1 MEEYMKKH
9 EKAFQKL
16 AQALTEKK
24 HTHFSLHKS
33 GKKWLTRSALIL
45 SLAGGIG
52 LVTVVNPSILGAVVH
67 ALTLPSGNTQI
78 GSIGSAPVIQT
89 SNNNF
94 STMQPLFDSLTGAI
108 QPDYIVGDTQDGT
121 GGKPVAWNSSTSY
134 AGTSISNAD
143 SLVNGASGLSYDTI
157 HYGMGISDGFQDGDK
172 FNYVSQGQEVSIKNV
187 GTAYDVKAGQNI
199 PIGMA
204 IKINDA
210 TYYDS
215 TTTQT
220 PRNVFGDGF
229 RLLVG
234 ARNNNGTI
242 TLGYMVSMDGIPN
255 SGSGQGSEG
264 GGSGGAG
271 GTAIGA
277 ASGIPES
284 VGVSV
289 SLYNMDTGQ
298 NLSANTLV
306 AMKVSDIDAGQ
317 AAQLID
323 NSSLGYII
331 SNPSNLE
338 IRNNVLTAKG
348 NDTVVGD
355 SSNLNASSY
364 IALYKGASTTVNFT
378 DTNGNLSQGSII
390 QALFGNMGTTSPHQ
404 SLGYIEIDKTTLQYG
419 KDLPNNLYDFQD
431 ISFDVLDSTGKKVD
445 TLKLDS
451 SGKSVKSKGL
461 PPGTYTLHETSG
473 KWSSTGQTVLPD
485 FTVEVKAGDTTTA
498 KPKNTAVT
506 GEITIK
512 KSGVE
517 SGDAMWN
524 ANYTLEGTTFKLTS
538 KTDGKTYDA
547 VIGKEVNGVWQVIV
561 KDMPLGTYTIEETKA
576 SPGFTNTFEK
586 KEVTLSYK
594 DQHTEIVFGE
604 TEGTNQEV
612 KGENTLKKS
621 DNETGT
627 DQNGKG
633 VLKTAQY
640 AYFHDD
646 DSTGSSPHKKGDPV
660 KWSEKPGPKLL
671 AGEVVHSAIIG
682 GNPVSFGDDV
692 VIDVDDESLT
702 AALGNLPAGIYYS
715 TEVDAGEGYTTDPT
729 KHYFEIKKQD
739 DKTQNIVTPE
749 SSSKEQLIKAKITL
763 DKMVTLPD
771 SQGGSGYNG
780 IEFTGEPMEGTVA
793 DAVKFVTGVN
803 PNTGD
808 DGYAAQ
814 EIPYGD
820 WKVSE
825 TKGVEGYEDV
835 KPVYIHMET
844 DTEKDI
850 LTISASYY
858 EDFSKPFS
866 KRTFSLKDSSTSS
879 NPNGEGTVGEVTPET
894 PTISLSTLHFNDNPE
909 TPKEPSIDIEKANDT
924 LPSPGEGNHKDKDNN
939 GGENDRDTPDTALE
953 VQAGKTTAIKFRFT
967 NNGTEALTHLK
978 VSDKTIEG
986 GISIKDPSWFFNGEK
1001 LSTNKDGELVT
1012 KDGKLL
1018 ELKPDEFVTGEG
1030 TLPELSDGKL
1040 HGDEVSVSG
1049 VGVESGKEVGDE
1061 DKWYGKPKKE
1071 APSIDIEK
1079 ADSKAPEAGEG
1090 NHKDKPNNAGANDHD
1105 TDDTAKELEENK
1117 VTEIFFKTT
1126 NNGTEPLTHLK
1137 IVDKTIAG
1145 KVNVKNIKL
1154 TYKEKPLKVNKDG
1167 ELTTEDGKLLV
1178 LNPGETIEGKGTLE
1192 GLAAGDV
1199 HGDNVTVEGSG
1210 VHSGKK
1216 VGDDDNWYGKV
1227 KPKTLIEKTKD
1238 ILPSTG
1244 EEKTLWSLAGLGMLL
1259 VALAVWQRD
1268 KLKAMF
1274 NKIKR

>member
-1 MEEYMKKH
+1 MEKH
-9 EKAFQKL
+9 KHAIRRL
-16 AQALTEKK
+16 AQALTKNTK
-24 HTHFSLHKS
+24 VTHFSTRKV
-33 GKKWLTRSALIL
+33 GKVWLTRSAVIL
-45 SLAGGIG
+45 ALAGGTGI
-52 LVTVVNPSILGAVVH
+52 VATVNPSIISTVAH

-78 GSIGSAPVIQT
+78 GSIGNAPVIQT

-108 QPDYIVGDTQDGT
+108 QPEYIVGDTQDGT
-121 GGKPVAWNSSTSY
+121 GGKPIAWNSSTSY
-134 AGTSISNAD
+134 AGTAISNAN
-143 SLVNGASGLSYDTI
+143 SLINGANGLSYDTI

-172 FNYVSQGQEVSIKNV
+172 FNYLKQGQAIAIHNV
-187 GTAYDVKAGQNI
+187 GTAYNVKTGKNI
-199 PIGMA
+199 PVGM
-204 IKINDA
+204 KVTINDA

-215 TTTQT
+215 TTSSS

-234 ARNNNGTI
+234 ARNNGGTI

-264 GGSGGAG
+264 GGSGGSG
-271 GTAIGA
+271 GDAIGA

-284 VGVSV
+284 VRGVITIVDES
-289 SLYNMDTGQ
+289 NG
-298 NLSANTLV
+298 NPLSSSTLM

-317 AAQLID
+317 SAQLS
-323 NSSLGYII
+323 NGALGYIV
-331 SNPSNLE
+331 SKPTNLE
-338 IRNNVLTAKG
+338 LRDNILTAKG

-355 SSNLNASSY
+355 SANLNANSY
-364 IALYKGASTTVNFT
+364 IALYNGSSTALNFV
-378 DTNGNLSQGSII
+378 DTNGNQGQGSIV
-390 QALFGNMGTTSPHQ
+390 QAVFGNLGSTSPHQ
-404 SLGYIEIDKTTLQYG
+404 SLGYIEVDKTTIQYG

-461 PPGTYTLHETSG
+461 PPGKYTLHETSG

-524 ANYTLEGTTFKLTS
+524 ENYTLEGTTFKLTS
-538 KTDGKTYDA
+538 KTDGKTYTA
-547 VIGKEVNGVWQVIV
+547 VIGKESNGEWKTTV
-561 KDMPLGTYTIEETKA
+561 KDLPLGTYTIEETKA

-604 TEGTNQEV
+604 TKGTNQEV

-633 VLKTAQY
+633 VLKTAKY

-660 KWSEKPGPKLL
+660 KWSEKPAPKLL
-671 AGEVVHSAIIG
+671 AGAVVHSAIIG
-682 GNPVSFGDDV
+682 GNPVSYGDNV

-702 AALGNLPAGIYYS
+702 AALGNLAAGKYYS
-715 TEVDAGEGYTTDPT
+715 VEVDAGEGYVTDPT

-780 IEFTGEPMEGTVA
+780 IEFTVEPMEGTVA
-793 DAVKFVTGVN
+793 DPVKFVTGVN

-808 DGYAAQ
+808 DGYASQ
-814 EIPYGD
+814 ELAYGD

-866 KRTFSLKDSSTSS
+866 KRTFSLKDSSTES
-879 NPNGEGTVGEVTPET
+879 NPNGEGTVGEVTPEV
-894 PTISLSTLHFNDNPE
+894 PTISLSTLHFNDNP
-909 TPKEPSIDIEKANDT
+909 TPEKVPSIDIEKANDKI
-924 LPSPGEGNHKDKDNN
+924 PEPGEGNFKDKDNN
-939 GGENDRDTPDTALE
+939 GGENDRDTPDTALG
-953 VQAGKTTAIKFRFT
+953 VDPGKATKITSRFT
-967 NNGTEALTHLK
+967 NNGTEALSHLT

-986 GISIKDPSWFFNGEK
+986 KIDVKAFTWTFKGQK
-1001 LSTNKDGELVT
+1001 LSTNKEGEFIT
-1012 KDGKLL
+1012 ADGKLL
-1018 ELKPDEFVTGEG
+1018 VLQPDEFVTGEAE
-1030 TLPELSDGKL
+1030 LPPLTDGQL
-1040 HGDEVSVSG
+1040 HGDELTVG
-1049 VGVESGKEVGDE
+1049 GIGVESGKEVGDS
-1061 DKWYGKPKKE
+1061 DKWYGKPKEE

-1079 ADSKAPEAGEG
+1079 ADTKMPESGEG
-1090 NHKDKPNNAGANDHD
+1090 NHKDKPNNAGENDHD
-1105 TDDTAKELEENK
+1105 TEDTAKELEENK
-1117 VTEIFFKTT
+1117 TTEILMKGK
-1126 NNGTEPLTHLK
+1126 NNGTEPLSHIK
-1137 IVDKTIAG
+1137 VVDKTIAG
-1145 KVNVKNIKL
+1145 QVDVKNIKW
-1154 TYKEKPLKVNKDG
+1154 TYKGKPLKVNKDG
-1167 ELTTEDGKLLV
+1167 ELTTEDGKLLI
-1178 LNPGETIEGKGTLE
+1178 LNPGETIEGRGTLE

-1199 HGDNVTVEGSG
+1199 HGDNVSIEGEG
-1210 VHSGKK
+1210 TRSGKK

-1227 KPKTLIEKTKD
+1227 SAKTPEQPKNNTFNISLPKTGMKAQT
-1238 ILPSTG
+1238 ILTAIAAVIVVIV
-1244 EEKTLWSLAGLGMLL
+1244 AGLGTFFY
-1259 VALAVWQRD
+1259 R
-1268 KLKAMF
+1268 K
-1274 NKIKR
+1274 NKMK

>member
-1 MEEYMKKH
+1 MKKQH
-9 EKAFQKL
+9 KIRQLMK
-16 AQALTEKK
+16 ALTEKK
-24 HTHFSLHKS
+24 VSHFSMRKS
-33 GKKWLTRSALIL
+33 GKQWITRSAIVLA
-45 SLAGGIG
+45 LAGGTG
-52 LVTVVNPSILGAVVH
+52 LIAVANPGLISTVAH
-67 ALTLPSGNTQI
+67 ALTLPPGNTQI
-78 GSIGSAPVIQT
+78 GSIGSSPVIQT

-94 STMQPLFDSLTGAI
+94 STMQPLFDSLTGA
-108 QPDYIVGDTQDGT
+108 QTPDFIVGDTQDGT

-134 AGTSISNAD
+134 AGTTISNAN
-143 SLVNGASGLSYDTI
+143 SLVNGANGLSYDTI
-157 HYGMGISDGFQDGDK
+157 HHGMGISDGFQDGDK
-172 FNYVSQGQEVSIKNV
+172 FNYVSKGQEVAVKNV
-187 GTAYDVKAGQNI
+187 GTAYDVKTGKNI
-199 PIGMA
+199 PIGLA
-204 IKINDA
+204 LKVNDA
-210 TYYDS
+210 TYFDS
-215 TTTQT
+215 TTSTT

-229 RLLVG
+229 RLLLG
-234 ARNNNGTI
+234 ARNEGGTI
-242 TLGYMVSMDGIPN
+242 TFGVMVSMDGIPN
-255 SGSGQGSEG
+255 SGSGQGNEG
-264 GGSGGAG
+264 GGSGGSG
-271 GTAIGA
+271 SNAIGA
-277 ASGIPES
+277 ASGIPAS
-284 VGVSV
+284 VGVTPSF
-289 SLYNMDTGQ
+289 YNMETGQ
-298 NLSANTLV
+298 NLPANSLV

-317 AAQLID
+317 AAQLGQ
-323 NSSLGYII
+323 SALGYIV
-331 SNPSNLE
+331 SNPTNLE

-355 SSNLNASSY
+355 DGKLNANSY
-364 IALYKGASTTVNFT
+364 ISLFNGASTSVNFT
-378 DTNGNLSQGSII
+378 DTNGNQRQGSII
-390 QALFGNMGTTSPHQ
+390 LALFGNLGTTSPHQ
-404 SLGYIEIDKTTLQYG
+404 FLGYIEVDKTTIQYG

-461 PPGTYTLHETSG
+461 PPGKYTLHETSG

-506 GEITIK
+506 GEISIK

-524 ANYTLEGTTFKLTS
+524 ENYTLEGTTFKLTS
-538 KTDGKTYDA
+538 KTDGKTYTA
-547 VIGKEVNGVWQVIV
+547 VIGKESNGEWKTTV
-561 KDMPLGTYTIEETKA
+561 KDLPLGTYTIEETKA

-594 DQHTEIVFGE
+594 DQHTEIVFGDAK
-604 TEGTNQEV
+604 GTNQEV

-621 DNETGT
+621 DNKTGT

-633 VLKTAQY
+633 VLKTAKY
-640 AYFHDD
+640 AYFHND

-660 KWSEKPGPKLL
+660 KWSEKPAPKLL

-682 GNPVSFGDDV
+682 GNPVSYGDNV

-702 AALGNLPAGIYYS
+702 AALGNLAAGKYYS
-715 TEVDAGEGYTTDPT
+715 VEVDAGEGYVTDPT

-739 DKTQNIVTPE
+739 DKTQNIITPE

-780 IEFTGEPMEGTVA
+780 IEFTAEPMEGTVA
-793 DAVKFVTGVN
+793 DPVKFVTGVN

-808 DGYAAQ
+808 DGYASQ
-814 EIPYGD
+814 ELAYGD

-858 EDFSKPFS
+858 ENFSKPFS
-866 KRTFSLKDSSTSS
+866 KRTFSLKDSSTES
-879 NPNGEGTVGEVTPET
+879 NPNGEGTVGEVTPEV

-909 TPKEPSIDIEKANDT
+909 TPKVPSIDIEKANDKI
-924 LPSPGEGNHKDKDNN
+924 PDPGEGNFKDKDNN

-953 VQAGKTTAIKFRFT
+953 VESGKTTAIKFRFT
-967 NNGTEALTHLK
+967 NNGTEALSHLT

-986 GISIKDPSWFFNGEK
+986 KIDVEDIVWTFKGEK
-1001 LSTNKDGELVT
+1001 LSINKDGELTT

-1018 ELKPDEFVTGEG
+1018 VLQPDEFVTGEG
-1030 TLPELSDGKL
+1030 TLPELTDGKL
-1040 HGDEVSVSG
+1040 HGDEVTVGGIG
-1049 VGVESGKEVGDE
+1049 VDSGKEVGDS
-1061 DKWYGKPKKE
+1061 DKWYGKPKE
-1071 APSIDIEK
+1071 EVPSIDIEK
-1079 ADSKAPEAGEG
+1079 ADTKAPEAGEG
-1090 NHKDKPNNAGANDHD
+1090 NHKDKPNNAGENDHD
-1105 TDDTAKELEENK
+1105 TEDTAKELEENK
-1117 VTEIFFKTT
+1117 VTEIFFTTT

-1145 KVNVKNIKL
+1145 KVDVKDIKW
-1154 TYKEKPLKVNKDG
+1154 TYKGKTLKVNKDG
-1167 ELTTEDGKLLV
+1167 ELTTENGKLLI

-1192 GLAAGDV
+1192 GLAAGDI
-1199 HGDNVTVEGSG
+1199 HGDNVSVDGVG

-1227 KPKTLIEKTKD
+1227 KPKENPVVKKLADTGAALGQHVWGLLITFLALISGMTAFIIQKCKKN
-1238 ILPSTG
+1238 
-1244 EEKTLWSLAGLGMLL
+1244 EE
-1259 VALAVWQRD
+1259 
-1268 KLKAMF
+1268 
-1274 NKIKR
+1274 

>member
-1 MEEYMKKH
+1 MEKH
-9 EKAFQKL
+9 KHAIRRL
-16 AQALTEKK
+16 AQALTKNTK
-24 HTHFSLHKS
+24 VTHFSTRKV
-33 GKKWLTRSALIL
+33 GKVWLTRSAVIL
-45 SLAGGIG
+45 ALAGGTGI
-52 LVTVVNPSILGAVVH
+52 VATVNPSIISTVAH

-78 GSIGSAPVIQT
+78 GSIGNAPVIQT

-108 QPDYIVGDTQDGT
+108 QPEYIVGDTQDGT
-121 GGKPVAWNSSTSY
+121 GGKPIAWNSSTSY
-134 AGTSISNAD
+134 AGTAISNAN
-143 SLVNGASGLSYDTI
+143 SLINGANGLSYDTI

-172 FNYVSQGQEVSIKNV
+172 FNYLKQGQAIAIHNV
-187 GTAYDVKAGQNI
+187 GTAYNVKTGKNI
-199 PIGMA
+199 PVGM
-204 IKINDA
+204 KVTINDA

-215 TTTQT
+215 TTSSS

-234 ARNNNGTI
+234 ARNNGGTI

-264 GGSGGAG
+264 GGSGGSG
-271 GTAIGA
+271 GDAIGA

-284 VGVSV
+284 VRGVITIVDES
-289 SLYNMDTGQ
+289 NG
-298 NLSANTLV
+298 NPLSSSTLM

-317 AAQLID
+317 SAQLS
-323 NSSLGYII
+323 NGALGYIV
-331 SNPSNLE
+331 SKPTNLE
-338 IRNNVLTAKG
+338 LRDNILTAKG

-355 SSNLNASSY
+355 SANLNANSY
-364 IALYKGASTTVNFT
+364 IALYNGSSTALNFV
-378 DTNGNLSQGSII
+378 DTNGNQGQGSIV
-390 QALFGNMGTTSPHQ
+390 QAVFGNLGSTSPHQ
-404 SLGYIEIDKTTLQYG
+404 SLGYIEVDKTTIQYG

-461 PPGTYTLHETSG
+461 PPGKYTLHETSG

-524 ANYTLEGTTFKLTS
+524 ENYTLEGTTFKLTS
-538 KTDGKTYDA
+538 KTDGKTYTA
-547 VIGKEVNGVWQVIV
+547 VIGKESNGEWKTTV
-561 KDMPLGTYTIEETKA
+561 KDLPLGTYTIEETKA

-604 TEGTNQEV
+604 TKGTNQEV
-612 KGENTLKKS
+612 KGENLLKKS

-633 VLKTAQY
+633 VLKTAKY

-660 KWSEKPGPKLL
+660 KWSEKPAPKLL

-682 GNPVSFGDDV
+682 GNPVSYGDNV

-702 AALGNLPAGIYYS
+702 AALGNLAAGKYYS
-715 TEVDAGEGYTTDPT
+715 VEVDAGEGYVTDPT

-780 IEFTGEPMEGTVA
+780 IEFTAEPMEGTVA
-793 DAVKFVTGVN
+793 DPVKFVTGVN

-808 DGYAAQ
+808 DGYASQ
-814 EIPYGD
+814 ELAYGD

-866 KRTFSLKDSSTSS
+866 KRTFSLKDSSTES
-879 NPNGEGTVGEVTPET
+879 NPNGEGTVGEVTPEV
-894 PTISLSTLHFNDNPE
+894 PTISLSTLHFNDNP
-909 TPKEPSIDIEKANDT
+909 TPEKVPSIDIEKANDKI
-924 LPSPGEGNHKDKDNN
+924 PEPGEGNFKDKDNN

-953 VQAGKTTAIKFRFT
+953 VESGKTTAIKFRFT
-967 NNGTEALTHLK
+967 NNGTEALSHLT

-986 GISIKDPSWFFNGEK
+986 KIDVKDIVWTFKGEK
-1001 LSTNKDGELVT
+1001 LSVNKDGELTT

-1018 ELKPDEFVTGEG
+1018 VLQPDEFVTGEG
-1030 TLPELSDGKL
+1030 TLPELTDGKL
-1040 HGDEVSVSG
+1040 HGDEVTVGGIG
-1049 VGVESGKEVGDE
+1049 VDSGKEVGDS
-1061 DKWYGKPKKE
+1061 DKWYGKPKEE

-1079 ADSKAPEAGEG
+1079 ADTKAPEAGEG
-1090 NHKDKPNNAGANDHD
+1090 NHKDKPNNAGENDHD
-1105 TDDTAKELEENK
+1105 TEDTAKELEENK
-1117 VTEIFFKTT
+1117 VTEIFFTTT

-1145 KVNVKNIKL
+1145 KVDVKDIKW
-1154 TYKEKPLKVNKDG
+1154 TYKGKILKVNKDG

-1192 GLAAGDV
+1192 GLAAGDI
-1199 HGDNVTVEGSG
+1199 HGDNVSVDGVG

-1227 KPKTLIEKTKD
+1227 KPKTLIEKTKV
-1238 ILPSTG
+1238 ILPKTG

-1259 VALAVWQRD
+1259 AALAVWQRD
-1268 KLKAMF
+1268 KLKAML

>member
-1 MEEYMKKH
+1 MEKH
-9 EKAFQKL
+9 KHAIRRL
-16 AQALTEKK
+16 AQALTKNTK
-24 HTHFSLHKS
+24 VTHFSTRKV
-33 GKKWLTRSALIL
+33 GKVWLTRSAVIL
-45 SLAGGIG
+45 ALAGGTGI
-52 LVTVVNPSILGAVVH
+52 VATVNPSIISTVAH

-78 GSIGSAPVIQT
+78 GSIGNAPVIQT

-108 QPDYIVGDTQDGT
+108 QPEYIVGDTQDGT
-121 GGKPVAWNSSTSY
+121 GGKPIAWNSSTSY
-134 AGTSISNAD
+134 AGTAISNAN
-143 SLVNGASGLSYDTI
+143 SLINGANGLSYDTI

-172 FNYVSQGQEVSIKNV
+172 FNYLKQGQAIAIHNV
-187 GTAYDVKAGQNI
+187 GTAYNVKTGKNI
-199 PIGMA
+199 PVGM
-204 IKINDA
+204 KVTINDA

-215 TTTQT
+215 TTSSS

-234 ARNNNGTI
+234 ARNNGGTI

-264 GGSGGAG
+264 GGSGGSG
-271 GTAIGA
+271 GDAIGA

-284 VGVSV
+284 VRGVITIVDES
-289 SLYNMDTGQ
+289 NG
-298 NLSANTLV
+298 NPLSSSTLM

-317 AAQLID
+317 SAQLS
-323 NSSLGYII
+323 NGALGYIV
-331 SNPSNLE
+331 SKPTNLE
-338 IRNNVLTAKG
+338 LRDNILTAKG

-355 SSNLNASSY
+355 SANLNANSY
-364 IALYKGASTTVNFT
+364 IALYNGSSTALNFV
-378 DTNGNLSQGSII
+378 DTNGNQGQGSIV
-390 QALFGNMGTTSPHQ
+390 QAVFGNLGSTSPHQ
-404 SLGYIEIDKTTLQYG
+404 SLGYIEVDKTTIQYG

-461 PPGTYTLHETSG
+461 PPGKYTLHETSG

-524 ANYTLEGTTFKLTS
+524 ENYTLEGTTFKLTS
-538 KTDGKTYDA
+538 KTDGKTYTA
-547 VIGKEVNGVWQVIV
+547 VIGKESNGEWKTTV
-561 KDMPLGTYTIEETKA
+561 KDLPLGTYTIEETKA

-604 TEGTNQEV
+604 TKGTNQEV
-612 KGENTLKKS
+612 KGENLLKKS

-633 VLKTAQY
+633 VLKTAKY

-660 KWSEKPGPKLL
+660 KWSEKPAPKLL

-682 GNPVSFGDDV
+682 GNPVSYGDNV

-702 AALGNLPAGIYYS
+702 AALGNLAAGKYYS
-715 TEVDAGEGYTTDPT
+715 VEVDAGEGYVTDPT

-780 IEFTGEPMEGTVA
+780 IEFTAEPMEGTVA
-793 DAVKFVTGVN
+793 DPVKFVTGVN

-808 DGYAAQ
+808 DGYASQ
-814 EIPYGD
+814 ELAYGD

-866 KRTFSLKDSSTSS
+866 KRTFSLKDSSTES
-879 NPNGEGTVGEVTPET
+879 NPNGEGTVGEVTPEV
-894 PTISLSTLHFNDNPE
+894 PTISLSTLHFNDNP
-909 TPKEPSIDIEKANDT
+909 TPEKVPSIDIVKANDKI
-924 LPSPGEGNHKDKDNN
+924 PEPGEGNFKDKDNN
-939 GGENDRDTPDTALE
+939 GGENDRDTPDTALG
-953 VQAGKTTAIKFRFT
+953 VDPGKATKITSRFT
-967 NNGTEALTHLK
+967 NNGTEALSHLT

-986 GISIKDPSWFFNGEK
+986 KIDVKAFTWTFKGQK
-1001 LSTNKDGELVT
+1001 LSTNKEGEFIT
-1012 KDGKLL
+1012 ADGKLL
-1018 ELKPDEFVTGEG
+1018 VLQPDEFVTGEAE
-1030 TLPELSDGKL
+1030 LPPLTDGQL
-1040 HGDEVSVSG
+1040 HGDELTVG
-1049 VGVESGKEVGDE
+1049 GIGVESGKEVGDS
-1061 DKWYGKPKKE
+1061 DKWYGKPKEE

-1079 ADSKAPEAGEG
+1079 ADTKMPESGEG
-1090 NHKDKPNNAGANDHD
+1090 NHKDKPNNAGENDHD
-1105 TDDTAKELEENK
+1105 TEDTAKELEENK
-1117 VTEIFFKTT
+1117 TTEILMKGK
-1126 NNGTEPLTHLK
+1126 NNGTEPLSHIK
-1137 IVDKTIAG
+1137 VVDKTIAG
-1145 KVNVKNIKL
+1145 QVDVKNIKW
-1154 TYKEKPLKVNKDG
+1154 TYKGKPLKVNKDG
-1167 ELTTEDGKLLV
+1167 ELTTEDGKLLI
-1178 LNPGETIEGKGTLE
+1178 LNPGETIEGRGTLE

-1199 HGDNVTVEGSG
+1199 HGDNVSIEGEG
-1210 VHSGKK
+1210 TRSGKK

-1227 KPKTLIEKTKD
+1227 SAKTPEQPKNNTFNISLPKTGMKAQT
-1238 ILPSTG
+1238 ILTAIAAVIVVIV
-1244 EEKTLWSLAGLGMLL
+1244 AGLGTFFY
-1259 VALAVWQRD
+1259 R
-1268 KLKAMF
+1268 K
-1274 NKIKR
+1274 NKMK

>member
-1 MEEYMKKH
+1 MKKQH
-9 EKAFQKL
+9 KIRQLMK
-16 AQALTEKK
+16 ALTEKK
-24 HTHFSLHKS
+24 VSHFSMRKS
-33 GKKWLTRSALIL
+33 GKRWITRSAIVLA
-45 SLAGGIG
+45 LAGGTG
-52 LVTVVNPSILGAVVH
+52 LIAVANPSLISTVAH
-67 ALTLPSGNTQI
+67 ALTLPPGNTQI
-78 GSIGSAPVIQT
+78 GSIGSSPVIQT
-89 SNNNF
+89 NNNSF
-94 STMQPLFDSLTGAI
+94 ASMQPLFDSLIGTQ
-108 QPDYIVGDTQDGT
+108 QPDFVVGDTIDGS
-121 GGKPVAWNSSTSY
+121 GGKNVGWHDNTTY
-134 AGTSISNAD
+134 AGTAISDAN
-143 SLVNGASGLSYDTI
+143 SKINGTSGLSYWSI
-157 HYGMGISDGFQDGDK
+157 YYGMGKKDGFQDGDK
-172 FNYVSQGQEVSIKNV
+172 FNYVGKGQEVAIKNV
-187 GTAYDVKAGQNI
+187 GTAYNTATKKHV

-215 TTTQT
+215 TTSTT
-220 PRNVFGDGF
+220 PRNVFDDGF
-229 RLLVG
+229 RLLVAG
-234 ARNNNGTI
+234 RNNGGNV
-242 TLGYMVSMDGIPN
+242 TLGYMVSMDGIANP
-255 SGSGQGSEG
+255 GTGQGSEG

-271 GTAIGA
+271 GDTLGA
-277 ASGIPES
+277 ASGIPR
-284 VGVSV
+284 SV
-289 SLYNMDTGQ
+289 STTIQLYDMETGQ
-298 NLSANTLV
+298 NLPANSLT
-306 AMKVSDIDAGQ
+306 AMKVADIDAGQ
-317 AAQLID
+317 AAGLGSVNQ
-323 NSSLGYII
+323 LGYIV
-331 SNPSNLE
+331 SKPTNLT
-338 IRNNVLTAKG
+338 IKNNVLTATG
-348 NDTVVGD
+348 NNTVVED
-355 SSNLNASSY
+355 SNHLSPYSY
-364 IALYKGASTTVNFT
+364 IALYTGASTFINFD
-378 DTNGNLSQGSII
+378 DTNGNQQQGSIV
-390 QALFGNMGTTSPHQ
+390 QDLFGNLGPTSPREP
-404 SLGYIEIDKTTLQYG
+404 LGFIEVDKTTIQYG

-431 ISFDVLDSTGKKVD
+431 ISFEVLDSTGKKVD

-461 PPGTYTLHETSG
+461 PPGKYTLHETSG

-506 GEITIK
+506 GEISIK

-524 ANYTLEGTTFKLTS
+524 ENYTLEGTTFKLTS
-538 KTDGKTYDA
+538 KTDGKTYTA
-547 VIGKEVNGVWQVIV
+547 VIGKESNGEWKTTV
-561 KDMPLGTYTIEETKA
+561 KDLPLGTYTIEETKA

-604 TEGTNQEV
+604 TKGTNQEV

-633 VLKTAQY
+633 VLKTAKY

-660 KWSEKPGPKLL
+660 KWSEKPAPKLL

-682 GNPVSFGDDV
+682 GNPVSYGDNV

-702 AALGNLPAGIYYS
+702 AALGNLAAGKYYS
-715 TEVDAGEGYTTDPT
+715 VEVDAGEGYVTDPT

-780 IEFTGEPMEGTVA
+780 IEFTAEPMEGTVA
-793 DAVKFVTGVN
+793 DPVKFVTGVN

-808 DGYAAQ
+808 DGYASQ
-814 EIPYGD
+814 ELAYGD
-820 WKVSE
+820 WKVAE

-866 KRTFSLKDSSTSS
+866 KRTFSLKDSSTES
-879 NPNGEGTVGEVTPET
+879 NPNGEGTVGEVTPEV

-909 TPKEPSIDIEKANDT
+909 TPETPKVPSIDIEKANDKI
-924 LPSPGEGNHKDKDNN
+924 PDPGEGNFKDKDNN

-953 VQAGKTTAIKFRFT
+953 VESGKTTAIKFRFT
-967 NNGTEALTHLK
+967 NNGTEALSHLT

-986 GISIKDPSWFFNGEK
+986 KIDVKDIVWMFKGEK
-1001 LSTNKDGELVT
+1001 LSVNKDGELTT

-1018 ELKPDEFVTGEG
+1018 VLQPDEFVTGEG
-1030 TLPELSDGKL
+1030 TLPELTDGKL
-1040 HGDEVSVSG
+1040 HGDEVTVGGIG
-1049 VGVESGKEVGDE
+1049 VDSGKEVGDS
-1061 DKWYGKPKKE
+1061 DKWYGKPKEE

-1079 ADSKAPEAGEG
+1079 ADTKAPEAGEG
-1090 NHKDKPNNAGANDHD
+1090 NHKDKPNNVGENDHD
-1105 TDDTAKELEENK
+1105 TEDTAKELEENK
-1117 VTEIFFKTT
+1117 VTEIFFTTT

-1145 KVNVKNIKL
+1145 KVDVKDIKW
-1154 TYKEKPLKVNKDG
+1154 TYKGKTLKVNKDG

-1192 GLAAGDV
+1192 GLAAGDI
-1199 HGDNVTVEGSG
+1199 HGDNVSVDGVG

-1227 KPKTLIEKTKD
+1227 KPKTLIEKSKD
-1238 ILPSTG
+1238 VLPKTG
-1244 EEKTLWSLAGLGMLL
+1244 EEKALWSFAGLGMLL
-1259 VALAVWQRD
+1259 VALAVWQRE
-1268 KLKAMF
+1268 KIKSLF
-1274 NKIKR
+1274 NKK

>member
-1 MEEYMKKH
+1 MEEKMDRHKH
-9 EKAFQKL
+9 LIRRLK
-16 AQALTEKK
+16 QALASNTKVS
-24 HTHFSLHKS
+24 HFSVRKS
-33 GKKWLTRSALIL
+33 GKRWLTRSAVLL
-45 SLAGGIG
+45 AFAGGTGIIATVNPG
-52 LVTVVNPSILGAVVH
+52 LVGTIVH
-67 ALTLPSGNTQI
+67 ALTLPPGNNQI

-108 QPDYIVGDTQDGT
+108 QPDFIVGDTQDGAS
-121 GGKPVAWNSSTSY
+121 GKPVAWNSSTSY

-172 FNYVSQGQEVSIKNV
+172 FNYVSKGQEVAIKNV
-187 GTAYDVKAGQNI
+187 GTAYDVKAGGNI
-199 PIGMA
+199 PVGLA
-204 IKINDA
+204 LKIEDA
-210 TYYDS
+210 TYFDS
-215 TTTQT
+215 ATSTT

-255 SGSGQGSEG
+255 PGSGQGSEG
-264 GGSGGAG
+264 GGTGGGSGE
-271 GTAIGA
+271 AIGA
-277 ASGIPES
+277 ASGIPEA
-284 VGVSV
+284 VWVTPTF
-289 SLYNMDTGQ
+289 YNMNTQ
-298 NLSANTLV
+298 ENLPANTLV

-317 AAQLID
+317 SAQLGQ
-323 NSSLGYII
+323 SALGYIV
-331 SNPSNLE
+331 SNPTNLE
-338 IRNNVLTAKG
+338 LRNNILTAKG
-348 NDTVVGD
+348 NDTVVED
-355 SSNLNASSY
+355 SSNLNPNSY
-364 IALYKGASTTVNFT
+364 IALYKGGTTSVNFR
-378 DTNGNLSQGSII
+378 DTNGNQGQGSII
-390 QALFGNMGTTSPHQ
+390 LALFGNLGTTSPHQ
-404 SLGYIEIDKTTLQYG
+404 SLGYIEIDKTTIQYG

-485 FTVEVKAGDTTTA
+485 FTVEVKPGDTTTA

-517 SGDAMWN
+517 SGSAMWN

-604 TEGTNQEV
+604 TEGTNKEI
-612 KGENTLKKS
+612 KGENTLKKT

-633 VLKTAQY
+633 VLKTAKY
-640 AYFHDD
+640 AYFHGD
-646 DSTGSSPHKKGDPV
+646 DSTGSSPHKVGDPV
-660 KWSEKPGPKLL
+660 KWSEKPAPKLL

-682 GNPVSFGDDV
+682 GNPVSYGDNV

-702 AALGNLPAGIYYS
+702 AALGNLAAGKYYS
-715 TEVDAGEGYTTDPT
+715 VEVDAGEGYVTDPT

-739 DKTQNIVTPE
+739 DKTQNIVTPDTE
-749 SSSKEQLIKAKITL
+749 SKEQLIDANITIN
-763 DKMVTLPD
+763 KMATLPD
-771 SQGGSGYNG
+771 GQGGAGENNA
-780 IEFTGEPMEGTVA
+780 EFTATALPGTVA
-793 DAVKFVTGVN
+793 DDVVFKTGVN
-803 PNTGD
+803 PITGD
-808 DGYAAQ
+808 DGYASQ
-814 EIPYGD
+814 KLSYGD
-820 WKVSE
+820 WKISQ
-825 TKGVEGYEDV
+825 TKGFDGYEKV
-835 KPVYIHMET
+835 KPIYVHMVT
-844 DTEKDI
+844 DTEKDL
-850 LTISASYY
+850 LTISASYN
-858 EDFSKPFS
+858 EDFSKPYTI
-866 KRTFSLKDSSTSS
+866 RTFSLKDSSTSS

-909 TPKEPSIDIEKANDT
+909 TPVVPSIDIEKANDK
-924 LPSPGEGNHKDKDNN
+924 LPNPGEGNHKDKDNN

-953 VQAGKTTAIKFRFT
+953 VEAGKTTAIKFRFT

-986 GISIKDPSWFFNGEK
+986 GISIKDPAWFFNGEK

-1018 ELKPDEFVTGEG
+1018 VLQPDEFVTGEG

-1040 HGDEVSVSG
+1040 HGDEASVSG

-1061 DKWYGKPKKE
+1061 DKWYGKPKE
-1071 APSIDIEK
+1071 EIPSIDIEK

-1090 NHKDKPNNAGANDHD
+1090 NHKDKPNNAGENDHD
-1105 TDDTAKELEENK
+1105 TEDTAKKLEENK
-1117 VTEIFFKTT
+1117 ATEIFFKTT

-1145 KVNVKNIKL
+1145 KTNVKNIKL

-1199 HGDNVTVEGSG
+1199 HGDNVTVDGIG

-1238 ILPSTG
+1238 ILPKTG

-1259 VALAVWQRD
+1259 AALAVWQRD

>member
-1 MEEYMKKH
+1 MEKH
-9 EKAFQKL
+9 KHAIRRL
-16 AQALTEKK
+16 AQALTKNTK
-24 HTHFSLHKS
+24 VTHFSTRKV
-33 GKKWLTRSALIL
+33 GKVWLTRSAVIL
-45 SLAGGIG
+45 ALAGVTGI
-52 LVTVVNPSILGAVVH
+52 VATVNPSIISTVAH

-78 GSIGSAPVIQT
+78 GSIGNAPVIQT

-108 QPDYIVGDTQDGT
+108 QPEYIVGDTQDGT
-121 GGKPVAWNSSTSY
+121 GGKPIAWNSSTTY
-134 AGTSISNAD
+134 AGTAISNAN
-143 SLVNGASGLSYDTI
+143 SLISGANGLSYDTI

-172 FNYVSQGQEVSIKNV
+172 FNYLKQGQAIAIHNV
-187 GTAYDVKAGQNI
+187 GTAYNVKTGKNI
-199 PIGMA
+199 PVGM
-204 IKINDA
+204 KVTINDA

-215 TTTQT
+215 TTSSS

-234 ARNNNGTI
+234 ARNNGGTI

-264 GGSGGAG
+264 GGSGGSG
-271 GTAIGA
+271 GDAIGA

-284 VGVSV
+284 VRGVITIVDES
-289 SLYNMDTGQ
+289 NG
-298 NLSANTLV
+298 NPLSSSTLM

-317 AAQLID
+317 SAQLS
-323 NSSLGYII
+323 NGALGYIV
-331 SNPSNLE
+331 SKPTNLE
-338 IRNNVLTAKG
+338 LRNNILTAKG

-355 SSNLNASSY
+355 NANLNANSY
-364 IALYKGASTTVNFT
+364 IALYNGASTALNFV
-378 DTNGNLSQGSII
+378 DTNGNQGQGSIV
-390 QALFGNMGTTSPHQ
+390 QAVFGNLGSTSPHQ

-461 PPGTYTLHETSG
+461 PPGKYTLYETSG

-506 GEITIK
+506 GEISIK

-524 ANYTLEGTTFKLTS
+524 ENYTLEGTTFKLTS
-538 KTDGKTYDA
+538 KTDGKTYTA
-547 VIGKEVNGVWQVIV
+547 VIGKESNGEWKTTV
-561 KDMPLGTYTIEETKA
+561 KDLPLGTYTIEETKA

-604 TEGTNQEV
+604 TKGTNQEV

-633 VLKTAQY
+633 VLKTAKY

-660 KWSEKPGPKLL
+660 KWSEKPAPKLL

-682 GNPVSFGDDV
+682 GNPVSYGDNV

-702 AALGNLPAGIYYS
+702 AALGNLAAGKYYS
-715 TEVDAGEGYTTDPT
+715 VEADAGEGYVTDPT

-749 SSSKEQLIKAKITL
+749 SSSKEQLIKARVSIEK
-763 DKMVTLPD
+763 KVTLPD

-780 IEFTGEPMEGTVA
+780 IEFTGEAMEGTIA
-793 DAVKFVTGVN
+793 DPVKFVTGVN

-808 DGYAAQ
+808 DGYASQ
-814 EIPYGD
+814 ELAYGD
-820 WKVSE
+820 WKITE
-825 TKGVEGYEDV
+825 TKGVEGYENID
-835 KPVYIHMET
+835 PIYIHMET

-850 LTISASYY
+850 LTISASHN

-866 KRTFSLKDSSTSS
+866 KRSFSLKDSSTES
-879 NPNGEGTVGEVTPET
+879 NPNGEGTVGEVTPEV
-894 PTISLSTLHFNDNPE
+894 PTISLSTLHFNDNP
-909 TPKEPSIDIEKANDT
+909 TPEKVPSIDIEKANDKI
-924 LPSPGEGNHKDKDNN
+924 PEPGEGNFKDKDNN
-939 GGENDRDTPDTALE
+939 GGENDRDTPDTALVVE
-953 VQAGKTTAIKFRFT
+953 PDKATKITSRFT
-967 NNGTEALTHLK
+967 NNGTEALSHLT

-986 GISIKDPSWFFNGEK
+986 KIDVKAFTWTFKGQK
-1001 LSTNKDGELVT
+1001 LSTNKEGEFIT
-1012 KDGKLL
+1012 ADGKLL
-1018 ELKPDEFVTGEG
+1018 VLQPDEFVTGEAE
-1030 TLPELSDGKL
+1030 LPPLTDGQL
-1040 HGDEVSVSG
+1040 HGDELTVG
-1049 VGVESGKEVGDE
+1049 GIGVESGKEVGDS
-1061 DKWYGKPKKE
+1061 DKWYGKPKEE

-1079 ADSKAPEAGEG
+1079 ADTKMPESGEG
-1090 NHKDKPNNAGANDHD
+1090 NHKDKPNNSGENDHD
-1105 TDDTAKELEENK
+1105 TEDTAKELEENK
-1117 VTEIFFKTT
+1117 TT
-1126 NNGTEPLTHLK
+1126 DILMKGKNNGTEPLSHIK
-1137 IVDKTIAG
+1137 VVDKTIAG
-1145 KVNVKNIKL
+1145 QVDVKNIKW
-1154 TYKEKPLKVNKDG
+1154 TYKGKPLKVNKDG
-1167 ELTTEDGKLLV
+1167 ELTTEDGKLLI

-1192 GLAAGDV
+1192 GLAAGEV
-1199 HGDNVTVEGSG
+1199 HGDKVSIEGEG
-1210 VHSGKK
+1210 TRSGKK

-1227 KPKTLIEKTKD
+1227 KPKTLIEKSKD
-1238 ILPSTG
+1238 VLPKTG
-1244 EEKTLWSLAGLGMLL
+1244 EEKALWSFAGLGMLL
-1259 VALAVWQRD
+1259 VALAVWQRE
-1268 KLKAMF
+1268 KIKSLF
-1274 NKIKR
+1274 NKK

>member
-1 MEEYMKKH
+1 MEKH
-9 EKAFQKL
+9 KHAIRRL
-16 AQALTEKK
+16 AQALTKNTK
-24 HTHFSLHKS
+24 VTHFSTRKV
-33 GKKWLTRSALIL
+33 GKVWLTRSAVIL
-45 SLAGGIG
+45 ALAGVTGI
-52 LVTVVNPSILGAVVH
+52 VATVNPSIISTVAH

-78 GSIGSAPVIQT
+78 GSIGNAPVIQT

-108 QPDYIVGDTQDGT
+108 QPEYIVGDTQDGT
-121 GGKPVAWNSSTSY
+121 GGKPIAWNSSTTY
-134 AGTSISNAD
+134 AGTAISNAN
-143 SLVNGASGLSYDTI
+143 SLISGANGLSYDTI

-172 FNYVSQGQEVSIKNV
+172 FNYLKQGQAIAIHNV
-187 GTAYDVKAGQNI
+187 GTAYNVKTGKNI
-199 PIGMA
+199 PVGM
-204 IKINDA
+204 KVTINDA

-215 TTTQT
+215 TTSSS

-234 ARNNNGTI
+234 ARNNGGTI

-264 GGSGGAG
+264 GGSGGSG
-271 GTAIGA
+271 GDAIGA

-284 VGVSV
+284 VRGVITIVDES
-289 SLYNMDTGQ
+289 NG
-298 NLSANTLV
+298 NPLSSSTLM

-317 AAQLID
+317 SAQLS
-323 NSSLGYII
+323 NGALGYIV
-331 SNPSNLE
+331 SKPTNLE
-338 IRNNVLTAKG
+338 LRNNILTAKG

-355 SSNLNASSY
+355 NANLNANSY
-364 IALYKGASTTVNFT
+364 IALYNGASTALNFV
-378 DTNGNLSQGSII
+378 DTNGNQGQGSIV
-390 QALFGNMGTTSPHQ
+390 QAVFGNLGSTSPHQ

-461 PPGTYTLHETSG
+461 PPGKYTLYETSG

-506 GEITIK
+506 GEISIK

-524 ANYTLEGTTFKLTS
+524 ENYTLEGTTFKLTS
-538 KTDGKTYDA
+538 KTDGKTYTA
-547 VIGKEVNGVWQVIV
+547 VIGKESNGEWKTTV
-561 KDMPLGTYTIEETKA
+561 KDLPLGTYTIEETKA

-604 TEGTNQEV
+604 TKGTNQEV

-633 VLKTAQY
+633 VLKTAKY

-660 KWSEKPGPKLL
+660 KWSEKPAPKLL

-682 GNPVSFGDDV
+682 GNPVSYGDNV

-702 AALGNLPAGIYYS
+702 AALGNLAAGKYYS
-715 TEVDAGEGYTTDPT
+715 VEADAGEGYVTDPT

-749 SSSKEQLIKAKITL
+749 SSSKEQLIKARVSIEK
-763 DKMVTLPD
+763 KVTLPD

-780 IEFTGEPMEGTVA
+780 IEFTGEAMEGTIA
-793 DAVKFVTGVN
+793 DPVKFVTGVN

-808 DGYAAQ
+808 DGYASQ
-814 EIPYGD
+814 ELAYGD
-820 WKVSE
+820 WKITE
-825 TKGVEGYEDV
+825 TKGVEGYENIDLI
-835 KPVYIHMET
+835 YIHMET

-850 LTISASYY
+850 LTISASHN

-866 KRTFSLKDSSTSS
+866 KRSFSLKDSSTES
-879 NPNGEGTVGEVTPET
+879 NPNGEGTVGEVTPEV
-894 PTISLSTLHFNDNPE
+894 PTISLSTLHFNDNP
-909 TPKEPSIDIEKANDT
+909 TPEKVPSIDIEKANDKI
-924 LPSPGEGNHKDKDNN
+924 PEPGEGNFKDKDNN
-939 GGENDRDTPDTALE
+939 GGENDRDTPDTALVVE
-953 VQAGKTTAIKFRFT
+953 PDKATKITSRFT
-967 NNGTEALTHLK
+967 NNGTEALSHLT

-986 GISIKDPSWFFNGEK
+986 KIDVKAFTWTFKGQK
-1001 LSTNKDGELVT
+1001 LSTNKEGEFIT
-1012 KDGKLL
+1012 ADGKLL
-1018 ELKPDEFVTGEG
+1018 VLQPDEFVTGEAE
-1030 TLPELSDGKL
+1030 LPPLTDGQL
-1040 HGDEVSVSG
+1040 HGDELTVG
-1049 VGVESGKEVGDE
+1049 GIGVESGKEVGDS
-1061 DKWYGKPKKE
+1061 DKWYGKPKEE

-1079 ADSKAPEAGEG
+1079 ADTKMPESGEG
-1090 NHKDKPNNAGANDHD
+1090 NHKDKPNNAGENDHD
-1105 TDDTAKELEENK
+1105 TEDTAKELEENK
-1117 VTEIFFKTT
+1117 TT
-1126 NNGTEPLTHLK
+1126 DILMKGKNNGTEPLSHIK
-1137 IVDKTIAG
+1137 VVDKTIAG
-1145 KVNVKNIKL
+1145 QVDVKNIKW
-1154 TYKEKPLKVNKDG
+1154 TYKGKPLKVNKDG
-1167 ELTTEDGKLLV
+1167 ELTTEDGKLLI

-1192 GLAAGDV
+1192 GLAAGEV
-1199 HGDNVTVEGSG
+1199 HGDKVSIEGEG
-1210 VHSGKK
+1210 TRSGKK

-1227 KPKTLIEKTKD
+1227 KPKTLIEKSKD
-1238 ILPSTG
+1238 VLPKTG
-1244 EEKTLWSLAGLGMLL
+1244 EEKALWSFAGLGMLL
-1259 VALAVWQRD
+1259 VALAVWQRE
-1268 KLKAMF
+1268 KIKSLF
-1274 NKIKR
+1274 NKK

>member
-1 MEEYMKKH
+1 MKKQH
-9 EKAFQKL
+9 KIRQLMK
-16 AQALTEKK
+16 ALTEKK
-24 HTHFSLHKS
+24 VSHFSMRKS
-33 GKKWLTRSALIL
+33 GKRWITRSAIVLA
-45 SLAGGIG
+45 LAGGTG
-52 LVTVVNPSILGAVVH
+52 LVAVINPSLISSVAY
-67 ALTLPSGNTQI
+67 ALTLPPGNTQI
-78 GSIGSAPVIQT
+78 GSIGNAPVIQT

-108 QPDYIVGDTQDGT
+108 QPEYIVGDTQDGT
-121 GGKPVAWNSSTSY
+121 GGKPVAWNSSTTY
-134 AGTSISNAD
+134 AGTAISNAN
-143 SLVNGASGLSYDTI
+143 SLVNGANGLSYDTI
-157 HYGMGISDGFQDGDK
+157 HYGMGISDGFQDNDK
-172 FNYVSQGQEVSIKNV
+172 FNYVSKGQEINIKNI
-187 GTAYDVKAGQNI
+187 GTAYNVKTGKNV

-204 IKINDA
+204 VKINDA

-215 TTTQT
+215 TTSTT

-234 ARNNNGTI
+234 ARNNGGTI

-264 GGSGGAG
+264 GGSGGSG
-271 GTAIGA
+271 GDAIGA

-284 VGVSV
+284 VRGTI
-289 SLYNMDTGQ
+289 SLYDMDTKQ
-298 NLSANTLV
+298 NLPASTIM

-317 AAQLID
+317 SAQLS
-323 NSSLGYII
+323 NGALGYIV
-331 SNPSNLE
+331 SKPTNLE
-338 IRNNVLTAKG
+338 LRDNILTAKG

-355 SSNLNASSY
+355 NANLNANSY
-364 IALYKGASTTVNFT
+364 IALYNGSSTALNFV
-378 DTNGNLSQGSII
+378 DTNGNQGQGSII
-390 QALFGNMGTTSPHQ
+390 QAVFGNLGSTSPHQ

-419 KDLPNNLYDFQD
+419 KNLPNNLYDFQD

-451 SGKSVKSKGL
+451 SGKSVKSIGL
-461 PPGTYTLHETSG
+461 PPAVYTLHETSG

-524 ANYTLEGTTFKLTS
+524 ENYTLEGTTFKLTS
-538 KTDGKTYDA
+538 KTDGKTYTA
-547 VIGKEVNGVWQVIV
+547 VIGKESNGEWKTTV
-561 KDMPLGTYTIEETKA
+561 KDLPLGTYTIEETKA

-604 TEGTNQEV
+604 TKGTNQEV

-633 VLKTAQY
+633 VLKTAKY

-660 KWSEKPGPKLL
+660 KWSEKPAPKLL

-682 GNPVSFGDDV
+682 GNPVSYGDNV

-702 AALGNLPAGIYYS
+702 AALGNLAAGKYYS
-715 TEVDAGEGYTTDPT
+715 VEVDAGEGYVTDPT

-780 IEFTGEPMEGTVA
+780 IEFTAEPMEGTVA
-793 DAVKFVTGVN
+793 DPVKFVTGVN

-808 DGYAAQ
+808 DGYASQ
-814 EIPYGD
+814 ELAYGD

-866 KRTFSLKDSSTSS
+866 KRSFSLKDSSTSS
-879 NPNGEGTVGEVTPET
+879 NPNGEGTVGEVTPEV
-894 PTISLSTLHFNDNPE
+894 PTISLSTIHFNDNP
-909 TPKEPSIDIEKANDT
+909 TPEKVPSIDIEKANDKI
-924 LPSPGEGNHKDKDNN
+924 PEPGEGNFKDKDNN
-939 GGENDRDTPDTALE
+939 GGENDRDTPDTALG
-953 VQAGKTTAIKFRFT
+953 VDPDKVTKITSRFT
-967 NNGTEALTHLK
+967 NNGTEALSHLT

-986 GISIKDPSWFFNGEK
+986 KIDVKAFTWTFKGQK
-1001 LSTNKDGELVT
+1001 LSTNKEGEFIT
-1012 KDGKLL
+1012 EDGKLL
-1018 ELKPDEFVTGEG
+1018 VLQPDEFVTGEAE
-1030 TLPELSDGKL
+1030 LPPLTDGQL
-1040 HGDEVSVSG
+1040 HGDELTVG
-1049 VGVESGKEVGDE
+1049 GIGVESGKEVGDS
-1061 DKWYGKPKKE
+1061 DKWYGKPKEE

-1079 ADSKAPEAGEG
+1079 ADTKMPESGEG
-1090 NHKDKPNNAGANDHD
+1090 NHKDKPNNAGENDHD
-1105 TDDTAKELEENK
+1105 TEDTAKELEENK
-1117 VTEIFFKTT
+1117 TT
-1126 NNGTEPLTHLK
+1126 DILMKGKNNGTEPLSHIK
-1137 IVDKTIAG
+1137 VVDKTIAG
-1145 KVNVKNIKL
+1145 KVDVKNIKW
-1154 TYKEKPLKVNKDG
+1154 TYKGKPLKVNKDG
-1167 ELTTEDGKLLV
+1167 ELTTEDGKLLI
-1178 LNPGETIEGKGTLE
+1178 LNPGETIEGRGTLE

-1199 HGDNVTVEGSG
+1199 HGDNVSIEGEG
-1210 VHSGKK
+1210 TRSGKK

-1227 KPKTLIEKTKD
+1227 TLKTPENPKNNTFNISLPKTGMKAQT
-1238 ILPSTG
+1238 ILTAIAAVIVVIV
-1244 EEKTLWSLAGLGMLL
+1244 AGLGTFFY
-1259 VALAVWQRD
+1259 R
-1268 KLKAMF
+1268 K
-1274 NKIKR
+1274 NKMK

>member
-1 MEEYMKKH
+1 MKKQH
-9 EKAFQKL
+9 KFHKL
-16 AQALTEKK
+16 TKALTEKK
-24 HTHFSLHKS
+24 VSHFSMRKS
-33 GKKWLTRSALIL
+33 GKQWITRSAIVLA
-45 SLAGGIG
+45 LAGGTG
-52 LVTVVNPSILGAVVH
+52 LIAVANPGLISTVAH
-67 ALTLPSGNTQI
+67 ALTLPPGNTQI
-78 GSIGSAPVIQT
+78 GSIGSSPVIQT

-94 STMQPLFDSLTGAI
+94 STMQPLFDSLTGA
-108 QPDYIVGDTQDGT
+108 QTPDFIVGDTQDGT

-134 AGTSISNAD
+134 AGTTISNAN
-143 SLVNGASGLSYDTI
+143 SLVNGANGLSYDTI
-157 HYGMGISDGFQDGDK
+157 HHGMGISDGFQDGDK
-172 FNYVSQGQEVSIKNV
+172 FNYVSKGQEVAVKNV
-187 GTAYDVKAGQNI
+187 GTAYDVKTGKNV
-199 PIGMA
+199 PIGLA
-204 IKINDA
+204 LKVNDA
-210 TYYDS
+210 TYFDS
-215 TTTQT
+215 TTSTT

-229 RLLVG
+229 RLLLG
-234 ARNNNGTI
+234 ARNEGGTI
-242 TLGYMVSMDGIPN
+242 TFGVMVSMDGIPN
-255 SGSGQGSEG
+255 SGSGQGNEG
-264 GGSGGAG
+264 GGSGGSG
-271 GTAIGA
+271 SNAIGA
-277 ASGIPES
+277 ASGIPAS
-284 VGVSV
+284 VGVTPSF
-289 SLYNMDTGQ
+289 YNMETGQ
-298 NLSANTLV
+298 NLPANSLV

-317 AAQLID
+317 AAQLGQ
-323 NSSLGYII
+323 SALGYIV
-331 SNPSNLE
+331 SNPTNLE

-355 SSNLNASSY
+355 DGKLNANSY
-364 IALYKGASTTVNFT
+364 ISLFNGASTSVNFT
-378 DTNGNLSQGSII
+378 DTNGNQGQGSII
-390 QALFGNMGTTSPHQ
+390 LALFGNLGTTSPHQ
-404 SLGYIEIDKTTLQYG
+404 SLGYIEVDKTTIQYG

-461 PPGTYTLHETSG
+461 PPGKYTLHETSG

-506 GEITIK
+506 GEISIK

-524 ANYTLEGTTFKLTS
+524 ENYTLEGTTFKLTS
-538 KTDGKTYDA
+538 KTDGKTYTA
-547 VIGKEVNGVWQVIV
+547 VIGKESNGEWKTTV
-561 KDMPLGTYTIEETKA
+561 KDLPLGTYTIEETKA

-604 TEGTNQEV
+604 TKGTNQEV

-633 VLKTAQY
+633 VLKTAKY

-660 KWSEKPGPKLL
+660 KWSEKPAPKLL

-682 GNPVSFGDDV
+682 GNPVSYGDNV

-702 AALGNLPAGIYYS
+702 AALGNLAAGKYYS
-715 TEVDAGEGYTTDPT
+715 VEVDAGEGYVTDPT

-780 IEFTGEPMEGTVA
+780 IEFTAEPMEGTVA
-793 DAVKFVTGVN
+793 DPVKFVTGVN

-808 DGYAAQ
+808 DGYASQ
-814 EIPYGD
+814 ELAYGD

-866 KRTFSLKDSSTSS
+866 KRTFSLKDSSTES
-879 NPNGEGTVGEVTPET
+879 NPNGEGTVGEVTPEV

-909 TPKEPSIDIEKANDT
+909 TPETPKVPSIDIEKANDKI
-924 LPSPGEGNHKDKDNN
+924 PEPGEGNFKDKDNN

-953 VQAGKTTAIKFRFT
+953 VESGKTTAIKFRFT
-967 NNGTEALTHLK
+967 NNGTEALSHLT

-986 GISIKDPSWFFNGEK
+986 KIDVKDIVWTFKGEK
-1001 LSTNKDGELVT
+1001 LSVNKDGELTT

-1018 ELKPDEFVTGEG
+1018 VLQPDEFVTGEG
-1030 TLPELSDGKL
+1030 TLPELTDGKL
-1040 HGDEVSVSG
+1040 HGDEVTVGGIG
-1049 VGVESGKEVGDE
+1049 VDSGKEVGDS
-1061 DKWYGKPKKE
+1061 DKWYGKPKEE

-1079 ADSKAPEAGEG
+1079 ADTKAPEAGEG
-1090 NHKDKPNNAGANDHD
+1090 NHKDKPNNAGENDHD
-1105 TDDTAKELEENK
+1105 TEDTAKELEENK
-1117 VTEIFFKTT
+1117 VTEIFFTTT

-1137 IVDKTIAG
+1137 IVDKTITG
-1145 KVNVKNIKL
+1145 KVDVKDIKW
-1154 TYKEKPLKVNKDG
+1154 TYKGKALKVNKDG

-1192 GLAAGDV
+1192 GLSAGDI
-1199 HGDNVTVEGSG
+1199 HGDNVSVDGVG

-1227 KPKTLIEKTKD
+1227 KPKENPVVKKLADTGAALGQHVWGLLIAFLALISGTTAFIIQKRKKN
-1238 ILPSTG
+1238 
-1244 EEKTLWSLAGLGMLL
+1244 EE
-1259 VALAVWQRD
+1259 
-1268 KLKAMF
+1268 
-1274 NKIKR
+1274 

>member
-1 MEEYMKKH
+1 MEKH
-9 EKAFQKL
+9 KHAIRRL
-16 AQALTEKK
+16 AQALTKNTK
-24 HTHFSLHKS
+24 VTHFSTRKV
-33 GKKWLTRSALIL
+33 GKVWLTRSAVIL
-45 SLAGGIG
+45 ALAGGTGI
-52 LVTVVNPSILGAVVH
+52 VATVNPSIISTVAH

-78 GSIGSAPVIQT
+78 GSIGNAPVIQT

-108 QPDYIVGDTQDGT
+108 QPEYIVGDTQDGT
-121 GGKPVAWNSSTSY
+121 GGKPIAWNSSTSY
-134 AGTSISNAD
+134 AGTAISNAN
-143 SLVNGASGLSYDTI
+143 SLINGANGLSYDTI

-172 FNYVSQGQEVSIKNV
+172 FNYLKQGQAIAIHNV
-187 GTAYDVKAGQNI
+187 GTAYNVKTGKNI
-199 PIGMA
+199 PVGM
-204 IKINDA
+204 KVTINDA

-215 TTTQT
+215 TTSSS

-234 ARNNNGTI
+234 ARNNGGTI

-264 GGSGGAG
+264 GGSGGSG
-271 GTAIGA
+271 GDAIGA

-284 VGVSV
+284 VRGVITIVDES
-289 SLYNMDTGQ
+289 NG
-298 NLSANTLV
+298 NPLSSSTLM

-317 AAQLID
+317 SAQLS
-323 NSSLGYII
+323 NGALGYIV
-331 SNPSNLE
+331 SKPTNLE
-338 IRNNVLTAKG
+338 LRDNILTAKG

-355 SSNLNASSY
+355 SANLNANSY
-364 IALYKGASTTVNFT
+364 IALYNGSSTALNFV
-378 DTNGNLSQGSII
+378 DTNGNQGQGSIV
-390 QALFGNMGTTSPHQ
+390 QAVFGNLGSTSPHQ
-404 SLGYIEIDKTTLQYG
+404 SLGYIEVDKTTIQYG

-461 PPGTYTLHETSG
+461 PPGKYTLHETSG

-524 ANYTLEGTTFKLTS
+524 ENYTLEGTTFKLTS
-538 KTDGKTYDA
+538 KTDGKTYTA
-547 VIGKEVNGVWQVIV
+547 VIGKESNGEWKTTV
-561 KDMPLGTYTIEETKA
+561 KDLPLGTYTIEETKA

-604 TEGTNQEV
+604 TKGTNQEV
-612 KGENTLKKS
+612 KGENLLKKS

-633 VLKTAQY
+633 VLKTAKY

-660 KWSEKPGPKLL
+660 KWSEKPAPKLL

-682 GNPVSFGDDV
+682 GNPVSYGDNV

-702 AALGNLPAGIYYS
+702 AALGNLAAGKYYS
-715 TEVDAGEGYTTDPT
+715 VEVDAGEGYVTDPT

-780 IEFTGEPMEGTVA
+780 IEFTAEPMEGTVA
-793 DAVKFVTGVN
+793 DPVKFVTGVN

-808 DGYAAQ
+808 DGYASQ
-814 EIPYGD
+814 ELAYGD

-866 KRTFSLKDSSTSS
+866 KRTFSLKDSSTES
-879 NPNGEGTVGEVTPET
+879 NPNGEGTVGEVTPEV
-894 PTISLSTLHFNDNPE
+894 PTISLSTLHFNDNP
-909 TPKEPSIDIEKANDT
+909 TPEKVPSIDIEKANDKI
-924 LPSPGEGNHKDKDNN
+924 PEPGEGNFKDKDNN
-939 GGENDRDTPDTALE
+939 GGENDRDTPDTALG
-953 VQAGKTTAIKFRFT
+953 VDPGKATKITSRFT
-967 NNGTEALTHLK
+967 NNGTEALSHLT

-986 GISIKDPSWFFNGEK
+986 KIDVKAFTWTFKGQK
-1001 LSTNKDGELVT
+1001 LSTNKEGEFIT
-1012 KDGKLL
+1012 ADGKLL
-1018 ELKPDEFVTGEG
+1018 VLQPDEFVTGEAE
-1030 TLPELSDGKL
+1030 LPPLTDGQL
-1040 HGDEVSVSG
+1040 HGDELTVG
-1049 VGVESGKEVGDE
+1049 GIGVESGKEVGDS
-1061 DKWYGKPKKE
+1061 DKWYGKPKEE

-1079 ADSKAPEAGEG
+1079 ADTKMPESGEG
-1090 NHKDKPNNAGANDHD
+1090 NHKDKPNNAGENDHD
-1105 TDDTAKELEENK
+1105 TEDTAKELEENK
-1117 VTEIFFKTT
+1117 TTEILMKGK
-1126 NNGTEPLTHLK
+1126 NNGTEPLSHIK
-1137 IVDKTIAG
+1137 VVDKTIAG
-1145 KVNVKNIKL
+1145 QVDVKNIKW
-1154 TYKEKPLKVNKDG
+1154 TYKGKPLKVNKDG
-1167 ELTTEDGKLLV
+1167 ELTTEDGKLLI
-1178 LNPGETIEGKGTLE
+1178 LNPGETIEGRGTLE

-1199 HGDNVTVEGSG
+1199 HGDNVSIEGEG
-1210 VHSGKK
+1210 TRSGKK

-1227 KPKTLIEKTKD
+1227 SAKTPEQPKNNTFNISLPKTGMKAQT
-1238 ILPSTG
+1238 ILTAIAAVIVVIV
-1244 EEKTLWSLAGLGMLL
+1244 AGLGTFFY
-1259 VALAVWQRD
+1259 R
-1268 KLKAMF
+1268 K
-1274 NKIKR
+1274 NKMK

>member
-1 MEEYMKKH
+1 MKKH
-9 EKAFQKL
+9 KHAIRRL
-16 AQALTEKK
+16 AQALAKNTKV
-24 HTHFSLHKS
+24 THFSTRKV
-33 GKKWLTRSALIL
+33 GKRWLTRSAVLL
-45 SLAGGIG
+45 ALAGGTGI
-52 LVTVVNPSILGAVVH
+52 VATVNPSFIFTVAQ
-67 ALTLPSGNTQI
+67 ALTLPPGNTQI

-94 STMQPLFDSLTGAI
+94 STMQPLFDSLTGA
-108 QPDYIVGDTQDGT
+108 QKPDFIVGDTQDGT

-134 AGTSISNAD
+134 AGTAISNAN
-143 SLVNGASGLSYDTI
+143 SLVNGANGLSYDTI

-172 FNYVSQGQEVSIKNV
+172 FNYVSKGQEVAVKNV
-187 GTAYDVKAGQNI
+187 GTAYDVKTGKNI
-199 PIGMA
+199 PIGLA
-204 IKINDA
+204 LKVNDA
-210 TYYDS
+210 TYFDS
-215 TTTQT
+215 ATSTT

-229 RLLVG
+229 RLLLG
-234 ARNNNGTI
+234 ARNEGGTI
-242 TLGYMVSMDGIPN
+242 TFGVMVSMDGIPN
-255 SGSGQGSEG
+255 PGSGQGSEG
-264 GGSGGAG
+264 GGSGGSG
-271 GTAIGA
+271 GDAIGA
-277 ASGIPES
+277 ASGIPAS
-284 VGVSV
+284 VGVTPSF
-289 SLYNMDTGQ
+289 YNMETGQ
-298 NLSANTLV
+298 NLPANTLV
-306 AMKVSDIDAGQ
+306 AMKVSDVDAGQ
-317 AAQLID
+317 AAQVFD
-323 NSSLGYII
+323 SNQLGYIV
-331 SNPSNLE
+331 SNPTNLE
-338 IRNNVLTAKG
+338 LKDNILTAKT
-348 NDTVVGD
+348 NDTVVED
-355 SSNLNASSY
+355 NNKLNPNSY
-364 IALYKGASTTVNFT
+364 ITLYNGASTAVNFR
-378 DTNGNLSQGSII
+378 DTFGNQGQGSII
-390 QALFGNMGTTSPHQ
+390 LALFGNLGTTSPHQ
-404 SLGYIEIDKTTLQYG
+404 TLGYIEIDKTTLQYG

-485 FTVEVKAGDTTTA
+485 FTVEVKPGDTTTA

-506 GEITIK
+506 GEISIK

-524 ANYTLEGTTFKLTS
+524 ENYTLEGTTFKLTS
-538 KTDGKTYDA
+538 KTDGKTYTA
-547 VIGKEVNGVWQVIV
+547 VIGKASNGEWKTTV
-561 KDMPLGTYTIEETKA
+561 KDLPLGTYTIEETKA

-612 KGENTLKKS
+612 KGENTLKKT

-633 VLKTAQY
+633 VLKTAKY

-660 KWSEKPGPKLL
+660 KWSEKPTPKLL

-682 GNPVSFGDDV
+682 GNPVSYGDNV

-702 AALGNLPAGIYYS
+702 AALGNLAAGKYYS
-715 TEVDAGEGYTTDPT
+715 VEVDAGEGYVTDPT

-739 DKTQNIVTPE
+739 DKTQNIVTPDTE
-749 SSSKEQLIKAKITL
+749 SKEQLIDANITIN
-763 DKMVTLPD
+763 KMATLPD
-771 SQGGSGYNG
+771 GQGGAGENNA
-780 IEFTGEPMEGTVA
+780 EFTATALPGTVA
-793 DAVKFVTGVN
+793 DDVVFKTGVN
-803 PNTGD
+803 PITGD
-808 DGYAAQ
+808 DGYASQ
-814 EIPYGD
+814 KLSYGD
-820 WKVSE
+820 WKIYQ
-825 TKGVEGYEDV
+825 TKGFDGYEKV
-835 KPVYIHMET
+835 KPIYVHMVT
-844 DTEKDI
+844 DTEKDL
-850 LTISASYY
+850 LTISASYN
-858 EDFSKPFS
+858 EDFSKPYTI
-866 KRTFSLKDSSTSS
+866 RTFSLKDSSTSS

-909 TPKEPSIDIEKANDT
+909 TPVVPSIDIEKANDK
-924 LPSPGEGNHKDKDNN
+924 LPNPGEGNHKDKDNN

-953 VQAGKTTAIKFRFT
+953 VEAGKTTAIKFRFT

-986 GISIKDPSWFFNGEK
+986 GISIKDPAWFFNGEK

-1018 ELKPDEFVTGEG
+1018 VLQPDEFVTGEG

-1040 HGDEVSVSG
+1040 HGDEASVSG

-1061 DKWYGKPKKE
+1061 DKWYGKPKE
-1071 APSIDIEK
+1071 EIPSIDIEK

-1090 NHKDKPNNAGANDHD
+1090 NHKDKPNNAGENDHD
-1105 TDDTAKELEENK
+1105 TEDTAKELEENK
-1117 VTEIFFKTT
+1117 ATEIFFKTT

-1145 KVNVKNIKL
+1145 KTNVKNIKL

-1192 GLAAGDV
+1192 GLAAGDI
-1199 HGDNVTVEGSG
+1199 HGDNVTVDGVG

-1227 KPKTLIEKTKD
+1227 KPKTVIEKAKD

-1244 EEKTLWSLAGLGMLL
+1244 EERTLWSLAGLGMLL
-1259 VALAVWQRD
+1259 AALAVWQRD
-1268 KLKAMF
+1268 KLKTIF
-1274 NKIKR
+1274 NKIKK